1 MEFGL
6 FIGGWVPDYLD
17 GRNDAYEHERL
28 INETRIAEA
37 GDRSNWKY
45 VWVTEHH
52 FLAEYS
58 HISANEIVMPHILA
72 RTERIRVAS
81 GIINVTP
88 PVNHP
93 ARIAE
98 RVAMLD
104 HLSGGRFD
112 FGTGRGSST
121 TEQAG
126 FGITDPDLTKEMF
139 DEVMPEFRK
148 MWGQDS
154 YSFDGRFF
162 SMPERNVL
170 PKPYVK
176 PHPPMWVAAG
186 NPDTFEK
193 AAKLGLG
200 VICFTGGNPEKMRPL
215 VELYKETIKDADP
228 VGDYVND
235 NVAISTSF
243 MCLEDGDA
251 ARDWMTKSRNGRQ
264 QSLVFKY
271 LDTFPKPP
279 GIPEWPE
286 RDPRPHARAAGHR
299 PPEGRLHRRHPRRL
313 RRGAREVGGHRRRPA
328 HHGPHRQRVA
338 LRARRGVASS
348 CSATRSS
355 PSSTPTLRP
364 APPASAARPASASAS
379 PDPTTTITA
388 VRRVWTQSRIPP
400 RFPS

>member
-6 FIGGWVPDYLD
+6 FIGGWVPDYLN
-17 GRNDAYEHERL
+17 GRDDAAEHRRL
-28 INETRIAEA
+28 IDETRVAEV

-52 FLAEYS
+52 FLTEYS

-72 RTERIRVAS
+72 RTERIRVGS

-148 MWGQDS
+148 MWSQDS

-162 SMPERNVL
+162 SMPPRNVL

-186 NPDTFEK
+186 NPETFEK
-193 AAKLGLG
+193 AGRLGLG
-200 VICFTGGNPEKMRPL
+200 VICFTGGSPEKMKGL
-215 VELYKETIKDADP
+215 VDVYKEAVANADP

-235 NVAISTSF
+235 NVAITTSF

-251 ARDWMTKSRNGRQ
+251 ARDWMTRSRNGRQ

-279 GIPEWPE
+279 GVPEWPTE
-286 RDPRPHARAAGHR
+286 IPDPTLEQLAVGREKGTSIVGTPDECAETLEKWAAIGVDQLIMGPTGSTYPREVVEETVELFGNKVIPQFDTSPDEARAAR
-299 PPEGRLHRRHPRRL
+299 FRREAAERL
-313 RRGAREVGGHRRRPA
+313 GV
-328 HHGPHRQRVA
+328 RQ
-338 LRARRGVASS
+338 
-348 CSATRSS
+348 
-355 PSSTPTLRP
+355 
-364 APPASAARPASASAS
+364 ASAR
-379 PDPTTTITA
+379 
-388 VRRVWTQSRIPP
+388 
-400 RFPS
+400 

>member
-17 GRNDAYEHERL
+17 GRDDDAEHQRL
-28 INETRIAEA
+28 VDETRVAEV
-37 GDRSNWKY
+37 GDRNNWKY

-52 FLAEYS
+52 FLTEYS
-58 HISANEIVMPHILA
+58 HISANEVVMPYILA
-72 RTERIRVAS
+72 RTQNIRVCS

-121 TEQAG
+121 TEQGG

-148 MWGQDS
+148 MWSQDS

-200 VICFTGGNPEKMRPL
+200 VLCFTGGSPEKMKPL
-215 VELYKETIKDADP
+215 VELYKETIQDAEP
-228 VGDYVND
+228 VGDFVND
-235 NVAISTSF
+235 NVAIATSF

-251 ARDWMTKSRNGRQ
+251 ARDWMTRSRNGRQ

-279 GIPEWPE
+279 GIPDWPTE
-286 RDPRPHARAAGHR
+286 I
-299 PPEGRLHRRHPRRL
+299 
-313 RRGAREVGGHRRRPA
+313 
-328 HHGPHRQRVA
+328 
-338 LRARRGVASS
+338 
-348 CSATRSS
+348 
-355 PSSTPTLRP
+355 
-364 APPASAARPASASAS
+364 
-379 PDPTTTITA
+379 PDPTLDQIELGFAKGTSIAGTPDQCIEALEKWDAIGVDQLIMGPTGSTYPFGLVEETVELFGTKVIPHFDTDPEPRSAKHRRLAGERAGVTA
-388 VRRVWTQSRIPP
+388 
-400 RFPS
+400 

>member
-17 GRNDAYEHERL
+17 GRNDPLEHERL
-28 INETRIAEA
+28 VNETRIAEA

-126 FGITDPDLTKEMF
+126 FGIEDPDLTKEMF
-139 DEVMPEFRK
+139 DEVMPEFAK
-148 MWGQDS
+148 MWSQDS

-193 AAKLGLG
+193 AGKLGLG
-200 VICFTGGNPEKMRPL
+200 VICFTGGSPQKMEPL
-215 VELYKETIKDADP
+215 VDIYKQAVAEAEP
-228 VGDYVND
+228 VGDYIND

-251 ARDWMTKSRNGRQ
+251 ARDWMTRSRNGRQ

-286 RDPRPHARAAGHR
+286 
-299 PPEGRLHRRHPRRL
+299 EI
-313 RRGAREVGGHRRRPA
+313 
-328 HHGPHRQRVA
+328 
-338 LRARRGVASS
+338 
-348 CSATRSS
+348 
-355 PSSTPTLRP
+355 
-364 APPASAARPASASAS
+364 
-379 PDPTTTITA
+379 PDPTLEQLAAGREKGTSIVGTPDECAEVLEKWRAIGVDQLIMGPTGSTYPYEVVEESVELLGNKVIPSFDTEPEARA
-388 VRRVWTQSRIPP
+388 VRFRREAAE
-400 RFPS
+400 RMGLA